1 VGHRVRRPPRP
12 FLVESSPA
20 PMRFQKRLRGVK
32 LATVSPSDGG
42 GRVAHNFDVQYDV
55 HLVKG
60 RHLICA
66 CGGEATFRPHLA
78 TPGVLGAHCKH
89 ITAVY
94 GGDVVES
101 GMHQPQRV
109 SFTPRGHELF
119 DSIWAANLLTKE

>member
-1 VGHRVRRPPRP
+1 VKQRWARPPA
-12 FLVESSPA
+12 EG
-20 PMRFQKRLRGVK
+20 MRFVKQLRGTK
-32 LATVSPSDGG
+32 LATVTPFDTRG
-42 GRVAHNFDVQYDV
+42 VASNFDVQYDV

-78 TPGVLGAHCKH
+78 TPGMLGALCKH

-94 GGDVVES
+94 GGDTIES
-101 GMHQPQRV
+101 GVSQPQRV

-119 DSIWAANLLTKE
+119 DSIWAANLLTKD